1 MRSYKKFYGL
11 AATPFR
17 KDIPIGSLLRYDQLE
32 ELESYLTFVAEE
44 GSIGLVTGE
53 VGVGKSTAVR
63 AFLATLDDRRY
74 HVCYVGDSDATR
86 SVLRKLAWSFGVR
99 AAYLQG
105 DLKYDVHQRIG
116 DLWAEHEKR
125 TVLVVDEAQ
134 AYGAKALQELRLL
147 TNFLCD
153 SASPLG
159 LILAGQPQLRAQLKQ
174 LPNEALDERIMVRQH
189 LAGLSKKETGEYI
202 RAHLRAVDAPETL
215 FADEAVALV
224 FQHSKGR
231 PRRINKICIQAM
243 IKGGH
248 REVNPID
255 ADLIRQVAK
264 DIDQE

>member
-32 ELESYLTFVAEE
+32 ELTSYLSFVAEE

-63 AFLATLDDRRY
+63 AFLSTLDDRRY
-74 HVCYVGDSDATR
+74 HVCYVGDADATR
-86 SVLRKLAWSFGVR
+86 SVLRKLAWSFGMR

-105 DLKYDVHQRIG
+105 DLKDDVHQRIG

-153 SASPLG
+153 SVSPLA
-159 LILAGQPQLRAQLKQ
+159 LVLVGQPDLRTQLRK
-174 LPNEALDERIMVRQH
+174 PVHVALDDRIMIRQH

-202 RAHLRAVDAPETL
+202 RAHLRAVGGPEDI
-215 FADEAVALV
+215 FSAEAVSAI
-224 FQHSKGR
+224 FQYSSGR
-231 PRRINKICIQAM
+231 PRRINKVCIQTV

-248 REVNPID
+248 KEVRPID
-255 ADLIRQVAK
+255 AELVSLVLK